1 MRVAEVLTQEEIN
14 ALLAQFAA
22 PDEESAVPAGAT
34 PEGRAYRLYDFKR
47 PNRFSR
53 EQLRTIHMLHET
65 FARHLSTTLSAHLR
79 TPVKVILG
87 EVQQQIYDEYLSSL
101 KAPAVM
107 YLFTPE
113 PLEGQA
119 AIEFSPYIIF
129 IMIDRLMGGPGRVRG
144 RIRELTEIEENLAR
158 SMVNRTMEDL
168 RQAWDPM
175 VKIRPHIDRY
185 ESNPQFAQVVS
196 PNDTVC
202 LITFEIK
209 VGEASGS
216 MSICM
221 PHATLQPVLQRLSTQ
236 HWYQKGN
243 RVNPERSSQAIATGL
258 ERVKIPVV
266 AVLGS
271 ASIEMRDML
280 DLQVGDI
287 IRLNERASSSMTLVI
302 GKTPKFHVIPG
313 LRGKNH
319 AVQIV
324 RPLDSNE
331 K

>member
-1 MRVAEVLTQEEIN
+1 MAEVLSQEEIN
-14 ALLAQFAA
+14 ALLAQFSAT
-22 PDEESAVPAGAT
+22 DEEPAESLEAT
-34 PEGRAYRLYDFKR
+34 PEGRTYKLYDFKR

-79 TPVKVILG
+79 TPVKVTLG
-87 EVQQQIYDEYLSSL
+87 DVQQRIYDEYLSAL
-101 KAPAVM
+101 TAPAVM

-119 AIEFSPYIIF
+119 VMEFNPYIVF
-129 IMIDRLMGGPGRVRG
+129 IMIDRLMGGPGRVKG
-144 RIRELTEIEENLAR
+144 RIRELTEIEENLVR
-158 SMVNRTMEDL
+158 TIVDRTMDDL
-168 RQAWDPM
+168 REAWDTM
-175 VKIRPHIDRY
+175 VKMRPNIDKY

-202 LITFEIK
+202 LITFELK
-209 VGEASGS
+209 VGEASGG

-221 PHATLQPVLQRLSTQ
+221 PHSTLQPVLQRLSTQ

-243 RVNPERSSQAIATGL
+243 RVNPERGSQTISAGL

-266 AVLGS
+266 AVLGH
-271 ASIEMRDML
+271 AAVNMRDMV
-280 DLQVGDI
+280 DLQVGDVI
-287 IRLNERASSSMTLVI
+287 QLHERASSNLTLVI

-313 LRGKNH
+313 LTGKNH
-319 AVQIV
+319 AVQVV
-324 RPLDSNE
+324 RPVDSDE

>member
-1 MRVAEVLTQEEIN
+1 MAEVLSQEEIN

-22 PDEESAVPAGAT
+22 NSEEPAEPLEAT
-34 PEGRAYRLYDFKR
+34 PEGRTYKLYDFKR

-65 FARHLSTTLSAHLR
+65 FARHLSSTLSAHLR
-79 TPVKVILG
+79 TPVKVTLC
-87 EVQQQIYDEYLSSL
+87 EVQQRIYDEYLSAL

-119 AIEFSPYIIF
+119 ILEFNPYIVF
-129 IMIDRLMGGPGRVRG
+129 IMIDRLMGGPGRVKG
-144 RIRELTEIEENLAR
+144 RIRELTEIEENLVRA
-158 SMVNRTMEDL
+158 MVDRTMEDL
-168 RQAWDPM
+168 KEAWDTM
-175 VKIRPHIDRY
+175 VKMHPHIDKY
-185 ESNPQFAQVVS
+185 ESNPQFAQLVS

-202 LITFEIK
+202 LITFELK
-209 VGEASGS
+209 VGEASGG

-221 PHATLQPVLQRLSTQ
+221 PHSTLQPVLQRLSTQ

-243 RVNPERSSQAIATGL
+243 RVNPEKGSQNLSAGM
-258 ERVKIPVV
+258 EQVQIPVA
-266 AVLGS
+266 AVLGHAEVS
-271 ASIEMRDML
+271 MRDMV
-280 DLQVGDI
+280 DLQVGDV
-287 IRLNERASSSMTLVI
+287 IRLQERASGNLTLVI

-313 LRGKNH
+313 LTGKNH
-319 AVQIV
+319 AVQV
-324 RPLDSNE
+324 VELVDSDE